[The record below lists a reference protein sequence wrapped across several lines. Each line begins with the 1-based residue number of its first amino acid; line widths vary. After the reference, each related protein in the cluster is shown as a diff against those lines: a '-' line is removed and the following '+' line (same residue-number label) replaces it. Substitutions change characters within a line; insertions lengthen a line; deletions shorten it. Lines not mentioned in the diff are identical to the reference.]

1 MRKCSVNRAIAGAVC
16 LAILWVSRAGSADA
30 LPPAASGR
38 PEGEASRSPQRIPQ
52 TVNCGVARNERVPYY
67 GLDDASLARNVCQ
80 EALRAAQQCTR
91 GPCAIPGLEAVRGSH
106 MDGLLKQGRITAMEF
121 DVKAKTV
128 WGAEVFFGH
137 VGTRKIALS
146 FVRQHDRL
154 RIERWSIVLP

>member
-80 EALRAAQQCTR
+80 EALRAAQPCTR
-91 GPCAIPGLEAVRGSH
+91 GPCAIPGLDAVRSNH
-106 MDGLLKQGRITAMEF
+106 LDDLLKQGRITAIEF
-121 DVKAKTV
+121 DVKSTTV

-137 VGTRKIALS
+137 VGTRSLALS
-146 FVRQHDRL
+146 FVRGHDRL
-154 RIERWSIVLP
+154 RVERWSIVVR